1 MGIPSFFA
9 QLVRKHGNCIKI
21 INNNTIIDYLFLDA
35 NSIIYDCVHKLLKTT
50 NLTLTNNNS
59 KE

>member
-1 MGIPSFFA
+1 MGIPSFA

-35 NSIIYDCVHKLLKTT
+35 TIIYIVYI
-50 NLTLTNNNS
+50 NY
-59 KE
+59 